1 LLTLRAVGARA
12 GSSLA
17 LFAVWAST
25 VLGSVLVAGLSSAA
39 HLPAGSAGGLVLLGV
54 VALAAHGAVSAR
66 SRTPETALAQLRGLH
81 GARLL
86 WTAVREPVTV
96 VVVASVAGTALAAA
110 GGPVLARRWT
120 GTGSAFQ
127 LGAEEWVTAAV
138 LLVVGLV
145 VIVAVSWRTTYQP
158 LHDKLE
164 GRSGPRPTTA
174 AGAFLTLLVVFG
186 AAVST
191 YQARQLGSSRADW
204 VSFLTPA
211 LIGLTAGQVAC
222 WLLTAACRAAQGSA
236 RLDRRLASFLTV
248 RRLSRRAG
256 AVAAVRV
263 VVAGVVVAG
272 VAAAAWVGTRAW
284 SESTAR
290 IDTGGP
296 IAFEVPSGA
305 LQAYVAS
312 HRADPEG
319 RWLMAEAGAAADPTD
334 DSARDLFADT
344 ARWGR
349 VVGDFFAGTAV
360 DDVTGSVDDVGS
372 GLPAATAAKAFTVR
386 FSGSSARRALL
397 SPQQA
402 RRIRRGVAGYDFVP
416 LQFLI
421 DYVDDRGQA
430 ENVSVPPGHGAWH
443 APVQLGRGTVGYTVP
458 VPGCSRAC
466 AVRDVLIQGR
476 TSGDLRVLS
485 MEFGTMRLLQPDG
498 RGMTAV
504 ASHQVT
510 SSARR
515 GGGLS
520 FTIADAYFPHPL
532 LAWKPQ
538 EAAAIATTGLRLPIV
553 KGQPQADGLDGDPR
567 PVRVI
572 GRTRALPLLGREGV
586 LLDLSNAL
594 RGAGGQIP
602 GTSTVVVARSDT
614 PPAVLRTLRATGV
627 VGAKRTWGAA
637 LERIDR
643 DNAALGVRLYLLV
656 AAFGLLV
663 CAISVVAS
671 VTGQRRERTLEA
683 AALRSV
689 GVDAANLARS
699 YRAEAVWLAAAV
711 GCVGLVGAWVGC
723 RALLAVLPLV
733 DSGRFGLGFDSTPRV
748 DVLAAVAIAA
758 GGFVAVVVVLALRLV
773 AASSPPDRLREE
785 AR

>member
-12 GSSLA
+12 GTSLSVFA
-17 LFAVWAST
+17 LWGLT
-25 VLGSVLVAGLSSAA
+25 VLGSVLVAGLSPAA

-66 SRTPETALAQLRGLH
+66 ARAPETALAELRGLR
-81 GARLL
+81 GSRLL
-86 WTAVREPVTV
+86 WTAVSEPVTV
-96 VVVASVAGTALAAA
+96 LAIAAVAGTALAAA

-127 LGAEEWVTAAV
+127 MGAEEWVTGAV
-138 LLVVGLV
+138 LLLVGLV
-145 VIVAVSWRTTYQP
+145 VIVSVSWRTAYQP
-158 LHDKLE
+158 LHDKLDA
-164 GRSGPRPTTA
+164 RSRPRPITS

-211 LIGLTAGQVAC
+211 LIGLTAGQVAV
-222 WLLTAACRAAQGSA
+222 WLLTVGCRAAQGSA
-236 RLDRRLASFLTV
+236 RLDGRLASFLTV
-248 RRLSRRAG
+248 RRLSRRGG

-272 VAAAAWVGTRAW
+272 VAAASWVGTRAW

-296 IAFEVPSGA
+296 VAFQAPSGA

-312 HRADPEG
+312 HRADPHG
-319 RWLMAEAGAAADPTD
+319 RWLMAEAAAADPTD
-334 DSARDLFADT
+334 GSARDLFADT
-344 ARWGR
+344 ARWDR

-360 DDVTGSVDDVGS
+360 GDVATSVHDLGS
-372 GLPAATAAKAFTVR
+372 GLPAATAAKAVTVR
-386 FSGSSARRALL
+386 FSAPSARRALL

-430 ENVSVPPGHGAWH
+430 ENVSVPPGHGPWR
-443 APVQLGRGTVGYTVP
+443 APVRLGQGTVGYTVR
-458 VPGCSRAC
+458 VPHCSRAC
-466 AVRDVLIQGR
+466 AVRDVLVQGR
-476 TSGDLRVLS
+476 TSGVVRLVS
-485 MEFGTMRLLQPDG
+485 IGFGTMPLLQPDD

-504 ASHQVT
+504 GGHHVT
-510 SSARR
+510 TSAPP

-520 FTIADAYFPHPL
+520 FTISDAYFPHPL
-532 LAWKPQ
+532 LAWKPR
-538 EAAAIATTGLRLPIV
+538 EAATIATTRLTLPTV
-553 KGQPQADGLDGDPR
+553 KGQRQADGLDGDPQ

-586 LLDLSNAL
+586 LLDLGSAL

-602 GTSTVVVARSDT
+602 GTSTLVVARSDT
-614 PPAVLRTLRATGV
+614 PPAVLRTLQATGV
-627 VGAKRTWGAA
+627 VGAERTWGEA
-637 LERIDR
+637 LDRIDG
-643 DNAALGVRLYLLV
+643 DGAALGVRLYLLV
-656 AAFGLLV
+656 AAFSLLV
-663 CAISVVAS
+663 CAVSVVSS
-671 VTGQRRERTLEA
+671 VTGQRRERALEA

-689 GVDAANLARS
+689 GVDAGNLARS
-699 YRAEAVWLAAAV
+699 YREEALWLGVAV

-733 DSGRFGLGFDSTPRV
+733 DGGRFGLGFDSTPRV

-758 GGFVAVVVVLALRLV
+758 GGFVAGVVVLALRLV